1 MQKNDLFRCK
11 NDIFRVLEVSQNDI
25 FVINCTRQT
34 MPQWCDLAMFSDYRI
49 CTEQDLLLQ
58 SGIVLSDID
67 ILSPSIKRVIHE
79 RYTIVAGVLP
89 FLYDSKLRNAAI
101 SRIAENN
108 GICKQTIRNYLC
120 LYLAYQDIAVLAP
133 KSDLPE
139 KPLSQDEKNMRW
151 ALNKFFYNQHKNSLT
166 IAYAFLLKEK
176 YSDSMGNLFDHYPT
190 FNQFRYYY
198 QKNRKLQNYYISRN
212 GLKNY
217 QRNNRPLLGNGVQEF
232 APAIGVAMLDSTIC
246 DIYLVDETGKLVGRP
261 LLTACIDAY
270 SGLCCGYVLSWEGG
284 IYSLRGL
291 MTNVISDKVAHCK
304 QHGISIAQEDWN
316 CSQLPATLV
325 TDMGSEYKSANFE
338 QIAELGVTLINLPPY
353 RPELK
358 GSVEKF
364 FDLIQSYYKPYLK
377 GKGVIEPDYQ
387 ERGAHDYRK
396 DACLTL
402 SAFEKILLYCI
413 VHYNCKRIIE
423 HFPYSEAML
432 EAKVPPYSSTIW
444 NYNLSQPGANL
455 ITVDREKL
463 LLTLLPRTSGTF
475 TRHGLKVNRL
485 HYSNSRY
492 TEYFLR
498 GGTAIVT
505 YNPDDVSF
513 VWVCQDG
520 SYDRFEL
527 IETRFSSMDL
537 SAVAATQAAQKE
549 IIKSA
554 KEDYV
559 QAKIH
564 LSEQIS
570 AITGCAN
577 SCGNIQTKAIRQTRN
592 RAQRNSHVDY
602 MEAGAADV

>member
-1 MQKNDLFRCK
+1 MQKNDLVRCE
-11 NDIFRVLEVSQNDI
+11 NDIFRVLDSKQDGLFI
-25 FVINCTRQT
+25 INCTRQT
-34 MPQWCDLAMFSDYRI
+34 MPQWCDFASFSDYKV

-67 ILSPSIKRVIHE
+67 MLSPSIKRVIHE

-89 FLYDSKLRNAAI
+89 FLCDSKLRNAAI
-101 SRIAENN
+101 SRIAENK

-120 LYLAYQDIAVLAP
+120 LYLAYQDITVLAP

-151 ALNKFFYNQHKNSLT
+151 ALNKFFYNQKKNSLT
-166 IAYAFLLKEK
+166 IAYAFMLKEK
-176 YSDSMGNLFDHYPT
+176 YSDSIGNLYDHYPT

-212 GLKNY
+212 GLKDY

-232 APAIGVAMLDSTIC
+232 APAIGVGMLDSTIC

-270 SGLCCGYVLSWEGG
+270 SGLCCGYFLSWEGG
-284 IYSLRGL
+284 VYSLRGL
-291 MTNVISDKVAHCK
+291 MANVISDKVAHCK
-304 QHGISIAQEDWN
+304 RHGISIAQEDWN
-316 CSQLPATLV
+316 CSQLPATLA

-338 QIAELGVTLINLPPY
+338 QIAELGVTVVNLPPY

-402 SAFEKILLYCI
+402 PAFEKILLYCI
-413 VHYNCKRIIE
+413 IHYNCKRIIA
-423 HFPYSEAML
+423 HFPYCEAML
-432 EAKVPPYSSTIW
+432 DAKVPPHSNAIW
-444 NYNLSQPGANL
+444 NYGLSQTGANL
-455 ITVDREKL
+455 ITADREKI
-463 LLTLLPRTSGTF
+463 LLTLLPRTTGTF
-475 TRHGLKVNRL
+475 TRHGLKVNQL

-520 SYDRFEL
+520 LHDRFEL

-537 SAVAATQAAQKE
+537 AAVEATQAAQKE

-554 KEDYV
+554 KANSL

-570 AITGCAN
+570 TIAGCVT
-577 SCGNIQTKAIRQTRN
+577 SCGNTQTKAIRQTRN
-592 RAQRNSHVDY
+592 RAQQKAHVDY
-602 MEAGAADV
+602 MKAGDADV